1 MLNDNIF
8 ISQAKK
14 SFQKQ
19 LKLEEA
25 ALDPALKTIEAEG
38 GRIDLEV
45 YHAEKFEKVVFCTIN
60 MFATSVVEATVMAWP
75 DDNHEFPVLW
85 CNLTVV
91 PEVMNVPI
99 FDFIPLTDIVL
110 RPDYA
115 GTYISGVNDLKK
127 KAFDVFGETLLDKD
141 AELPSLTIYALSPYR
156 FVGMVSDAGVELVPR
171 VAEEYIAA
179 YADLSANAQP
189 LTDNSNRA
197 YCKT

>member
-1 MLNDNIF
+1 
-8 ISQAKK
+8 
-14 SFQKQ
+14 
-19 LKLEEA
+19 
-25 ALDPALKTIEAEG
+25 
-38 GRIDLEV
+38 
-45 YHAEKFEKVVFCTIN
+45 
-60 MFATSVVEATVMAWP
+60 VMAWP

-197 YCKT
+197 YCKTKKTAARILMKGNDPGYPFMLDVFGEELTHKVFDIVF